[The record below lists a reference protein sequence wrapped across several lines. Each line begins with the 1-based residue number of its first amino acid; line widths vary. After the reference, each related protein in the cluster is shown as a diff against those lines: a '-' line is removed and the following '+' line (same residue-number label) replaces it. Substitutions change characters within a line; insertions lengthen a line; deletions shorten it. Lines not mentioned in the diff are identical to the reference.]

1 MDHNSYQA
9 SHPGVNINYQS
20 IGSGGGIRQL
30 QQGLLDFAASDAAL
44 NDEQLKGMPALV
56 QIPESSLPRC

>member
-1 MDHNSYQA
+1 
-9 SHPGVNINYQS
+9 VNINYQS